1 MRREEALKVKVG
13 DFVRIKPLWNKT
25 ESRRKLPKESK
36 VFYVFYV
43 EHAQSQTG
51 VLFKVQFLNGDFAY
65 LDAGWFE

>member
-1 MRREEALKVKVG
+1 MRRDEALKVKVG
-13 DFVRIKPLWNKT
+13 DFVRIKPLWNQT
-25 ESRRKLPKESK
+25 ERKRKLPIESK
-36 VFYVFYV
+36 VFYV